1 MCVQDAGVSV
11 HSMVGGGGGATQS
24 CSALISSSP
33 AVLPAVPSVSLLQP
47 GMLTASLM
55 PGLRLLHCYLYCLFY
70 NHFISRLKITIG

>member
-11 HSMVGGGGGATQS
+11 HSMVGGGGATQS

-55 PGLRLLHCYLYCLFY
+55 PGLSVPASLLPELFV
-70 NHFISRLKITIG
+70 L